1 MDVDPDKSTIE
12 KLCAFFEITEA
23 ELRGVVPPSSK
34 KESPAQTSEAS
45 PAKQELLSMI
55 DGMNAEQLARLLP
68 IIREAQKLL

>member
-23 ELRGVVPPSSK
+23 ELRGVVPPSPK

-45 PAKQELLSMI
+45 ATKQALIEFASALT
-55 DGMNAEQLARLLP
+55 DEQAALALRILKAAL
-68 IIREAQKLL
+68 EDA